1 MNFTLTPPYQFA
13 HLKIWFRENW
23 NALPETLDT
32 PHADFRDVR
41 KAIKN
46 NIAAIDKYMST
57 NSKMNRVSESNQR
70 ILETIYE
77 GLKIRSNWNLPLKII
92 ENKNRI

>member
-1 MNFTLTPPYQFA
+1 MNFTLTPPHQYA

-32 PHADFRDVR
+32 PHADHRNLK
-41 KAIKN
+41 KALDT
-46 NIAAIDKYMST
+46 AITSIDAHF
-57 NSKMNRVSESNQR
+57 SKGGKPNEVVNAYKRTLSNAYDALQD
-70 ILETIYE
+70 
-77 GLKIRSNWNLPLKII
+77 RSNWNLPLKII